1 MARASTKSP
10 TAANGV
16 VALTPDTVDSAPL
29 HPQEV
34 QNNRTANTGK
44 LREFHN
50 PCLPDQDSKES
61 YPLV

>member
-34 QNNRTANTGK
+34 
-44 LREFHN
+44 
-50 PCLPDQDSKES
+50 
-61 YPLV
+61 